1 MKRKK
6 PAFYKWSG
14 GSLRNKWSFGYLTGS
29 DHDLICIKP
38 NIGDKMEAE
47 VALSP
52 VCTTR
57 LLAISAFAF
66 KRILLRLDDNMT
78 ATKSFCGNPN
88 KGFDNR

>member
-1 MKRKK
+1 MNLPKLFR
-6 PAFYKWSG
+6 WNSG
-14 GSLRNKWSFGYLTGS
+14 GILGDKWSFGYLTGS

-47 VALSP
+47 IALSP

-57 LLAISAFAF
+57 LLAISAFAS

-78 ATKSFCGNPN
+78 ARKSFCGNPN
-88 KGFDNR
+88 KEYDNQ